1 MAYKFWTNRYTASW
15 IRNIRALPQRVQ
27 RYFINLYVKRLVK
40 TGRVLERTGSHNG
53 VLTMLEK
60 DAVKDL
66 VYGGLTEI
74 INNKKYYYQSS
85 VGKNYCYFTEA
96 GKVAVSEFISGM
108 SYMII
113 SAEEQSLNR
122 RAKDLV
128 IKGLKGEKV

>member
-1 MAYKFWTNRYTASW
+1 MAYKFWTNRYTQSW
-15 IRNIRALPQRVQ
+15 IRNIQSLSQGVQ
-27 RYFINLYVKRLVK
+27 RSFTNLYAKWLVK
-40 TGRVLERTGSHNG
+40 TGRVLERTGSYDG

-85 VGKNYCYFTEA
+85 VGKNYCHFTEA
-96 GKVAVSEFISGM
+96 GKVAVDEFLANM
-108 SYMII
+108 SWMMI

-128 IKGLKGEKV
+128 IKGLKGEKI